1 MRLRAAYFIKCDE
14 VIKDADGNIV
24 ELRCTYDP
32 ATRGGDAPD
41 GRKVKATM
49 HWVSAA
55 HAVEAEVRLYD
66 YLLTIPDPADMDENK
81 DFLDYVNPKS
91 EEVIARAFVE
101 PSIKDAEIG
110 KQVQFERLG
119 HFTVDT
125 DSTPDKLVFNRTVT
139 LKDEWTKLQ
148 KSAGSN

>member
-1 MRLRAAYFIKCDE
+1 MRAAYFIKCDE

-32 ATRGGDAPD
+32 TTRGGDAAD

-66 YLLTIPDPADMDENK
+66 YLLTIPNPADMDENK

-91 EEVIARAFVE
+91 EEVIERAFIE
-101 PSIKDAEIG
+101 PSIKGAEIG

-119 HFTVDT
+119 YFAVDT

-148 KSAGSN
+148 KTAGAG